1 MAIGRV
7 SGSSPLRSIFYLDM
21 QTELEAK
28 FLDVDSEKI
37 RAALEKSGAKLIHVE
52 RLMRRRNFDF
62 PDRRLYH
69 AGGWVRVRDEGDK
82 TTLSYKLTVDDTLEG
97 TKELCVTVDDFDKT
111 SELLLA
117 IGMYQKSYQETKR
130 ERWDFEG
137 IEVTI
142 DTWPWI
148 PTFVEIE
155 GGSEQRLKTVA
166 AKLGLDW
173 GKAVHGAVAPVYCL
187 YYDVTVDEV
196 NGWPEIKFVSVP
208 DWLEKKRRK
217 R

>member
-1 MAIGRV
+1 
-7 SGSSPLRSIFYLDM
+7 M

-28 FLDVDSEKI
+28 FLDIDPDKI
-37 RAALEKSGAKLIHVE
+37 RDALKENGAKLVHAE

-62 PDRRLYH
+62 FDCRLYKEH
-69 AGGWVRVRDEGDK
+69 GWVRVRDEGDK
-82 TTLSYKLTVDDTLEG
+82 TTLSYKMTIDDSLEG
-97 TKELCVTVDDFDKT
+97 TKELCVTVDDFEKA

-130 ERWDFEG
+130 ERWNLDG

-155 GGSEQRLKTVA
+155 GGTEQRLKDVA
-166 AKLGLDW
+166 SKLDLDW
-173 GKAVHGAVAPVYCL
+173 GKAVHGAVAPVYCI
-187 YYDVTVDEV
+187 YYDIAIDEV
-196 NGWPEIKFVSVP
+196 NRWPELTFNKSLP
-208 DWLEKKRRK
+208 WARK
-217 R
+217 DGDGKSNH